1 MSNEPF
7 DSSSNNPHNG
17 SQHKL
22 PIGAAISIVVNRN
35 ITFVNHSPRTFYNV
49 SEGFFSE
56 SLHVS
61 CSNGFILLPKFI
73 SNDPYGILLSWNT
86 STHFCNWH
94 GITCNPMLQRGS
106 ISPHVGNLSYMKKFN
121 LKPKRMG
128 QLSQLQKLV
137 ASHNSLEGKI
147 PTNFTGCTCLK
158 GLYLNGNNLIGKVSV
173 KVGSLGKLQHLI
185 NFEGDLPQE
194 ICHLKSL
201 TKIALDVNV
210 LTGTFPSCLYNTS
223 SLTVISAAA
232 NQFNGP
238 LSPNMF
244 HTLPNLQEIYIADNQ
259 VSGPI
264 PPSITNAFIL
274 SRLEISINYF
284 TGQVPSLGKLQNL
297 LYLTLE
303 KNNLVNCFRKLCQ
316 KLQYLNLSKNHLT
329 GAIPLENQ
337 LSGDIPGTIRECRML
352 EYLYMQ
358 GNSLQGII
366 PSSLASLKCLKCLDL
381 SQNCLFGSI
390 PTILQNISFL
400 EYFNVTFNILDGE
413 VPIEGVFGNASRL
426 VVIGNSK
433 LCGGISELHLPPCPV
448 KGKKLAKFRVW
459 NFSSVCKGTLELE
472 DKVFAIKALNLQR
485 KGAHKS
491 FIVECNALKNI
502 KHRNLV
508 QILTCCS
515 STDFKEQ
522 WLHPMT
528 LSAEHSRKFSL
539 DQRLNIMIDQ
549 SIIHCDLKSC
559 NVLLDDDM
567 TAHVSN
573 FGIARLISIINAYHF

>member
-1 MSNEPF
+1 
-7 DSSSNNPHNG
+7 
-17 SQHKL
+17 
-22 PIGAAISIVVNRN
+22 
-35 ITFVNHSPRTFYNV
+35 
-49 SEGFFSE
+49 
-56 SLHVS
+56 
-61 CSNGFILLPKFI
+61 
-73 SNDPYGILLSWNT
+73 
-86 STHFCNWH
+86 
-94 GITCNPMLQRGS
+94 
-106 ISPHVGNLSYMKKFN
+106 
-121 LKPKRMG
+121 MG

-185 NFEGDLPQE
+185 VAKNQ
-194 ICHLKSL
+194 L
-201 TKIALDVNV
+201 TKGITSFIGNL
-210 LTGTFPSCLYNTS
+210 S
-223 SLTVISAAA
+223 SLIHLSGSAA

-303 KNNLVNCFRKLCQ
+303 KNNLGDNSTD
-316 KLQYLNLSKNHLT
+316 YLK
-329 GAIPLENQ
+329 EK
-337 LSGDIPGTIRECRML
+337 ML

-381 SQNCLFGSI
+381 SRNCLSGSI

-448 KGKKLAKFRVW
+448 KGKKLAKFRLVAVIVSVVAFLLILSVILAIYW
-459 NFSSVCKGTLELE
+459 MRKNSKKPSLDPPTIGELARVSYQSLHDRTYGFSTT
-472 DKVFAIKALNLQR
+472 NLI
-485 KGAHKS
+485 GS
-491 FIVECNALKNI
+491 G
-502 KHRNLV
+502 
-508 QILTCCS
+508 ILA
-515 STDFKEQ
+515 
-522 WLHPMT
+522 
-528 LSAEHSRKFSL
+528 LSAKE
-539 DQRLNIMIDQ
+539 
-549 SIIHCDLKSC
+549 
-559 NVLLDDDM
+559 LL
-567 TAHVSN
+567 S
-573 FGIARLISIINAYHF
+573 